1 MSSNEPIDPRDV
13 DPLERKRT
21 MESAAAEPA
30 AESFVDRLRGA
41 TADADDDDVEV
52 DIWEGGY
59 CGKAMFGKY
68 LVMSIISLVIIVLMV
83 MFDNLHQENRWL
95 YVLLAIAVM
104 WAYLGLMLLY
114 RKMNVHYR
122 LTTQRFIHRVGILT
136 QVSDRIEVIDIDDV
150 TFHQGFIE
158 RMVDVGSIKIES
170 SDKSHPELWLL
181 GIENV
186 KIVANQID
194 DLRRNERRRR
204 GIHVESV

>member
-1 MSSNEPIDPRDV
+1 
-13 DPLERKRT
+13 
-21 MESAAAEPA
+21 
-30 AESFVDRLRGA
+30 
-41 TADADDDDVEV
+41 
-52 DIWEGGY
+52 
-59 CGKAMFGKY
+59 Y

-83 MFDNLHQENRWL
+83 MFDNLQQENSWL

-194 DLRRNERRRR
+194 DLRRQERHRR
-204 GIHVESV
+204 GLHIESI